1 MGHGDTV
8 TDDLSLLEDW
18 AGALLLKLAPSGRR
32 KVAKAIAVALRR
44 RQQHRIA
51 AQREPDGAPFVP
63 RKRPKDLRGKRGRI
77 KRDAMFT
84 KLRTARYLKAKA
96 SAEGASVEVTGRA
109 GRIAT
114 VHQYG
119 ELDRVG
125 LHGQSV
131 RYPQRVLLGFA
142 PGDPTLIRDLLI
154 THLTC

>member
-1 MGHGDTV
+1 M

-44 RQQHRIA
+44 NQQHRIA
-51 AQREPDGAPFVP
+51 AQHEPDGKPFVP
-63 RKRPKDLRGKRGRI
+63 RKRPKDLRGKRERI

-84 KLRTARYLKAKA
+84 KLRTGKYLKAKA
-96 SAEGASVEVTGRA
+96 TAQGASVELTGRA

-119 ELDRVG
+119 EIDRVSQRG
-125 LHGQSV
+125 RRV
-131 RYPQRVLLGFA
+131 RYEQRRLLGFA
-142 PGDPTLIRDLLI
+142 DTDRAMVRDLLI
-154 THLTC
+154 EHLLG